1 MDAIADAVKV
11 LYETFAC
18 YPRPLKIGCC
28 PCGCTKADAT
38 AHLLTV
44 PLRDISFSDL
54 ADYSCSAM
62 ATQGSVDDFR
72 YLLPRFFQGIAE
84 EPYSY
89 NPEIL
94 FGKLSYAKWRD
105 WPADEIAAVK
115 SSLHALW
122 ETGLTSFPLEER
134 LPEFLEIETL
144 LASIAATGEALEPY
158 LNIWTDN
165 KTKEADEHLI
175 QFVTMYAPDFVDGK
189 TFNTG
194 FWSDLNTQAKAL
206 RRWLLQPGTLLRIN
220 GAAYLVRNDGF
231 ERLFRPAVQTLE
243 AESHRSA

>member
-1 MDAIADAVKV
+1 MDAIADAIKV
-11 LYETFAC
+11 LYETFAR
-18 YPRPLKIGCC
+18 YRRPVKIECC
-28 PCGCTKADAT
+28 PCGCTKPDAT
-38 AHLLTV
+38 ANLLTV
-44 PLRDISFSDL
+44 PLRELSFSDL

-62 ATQGSVDDFR
+62 TTQGSVDDFR
-72 YLLPRFFQGIAE
+72 YLLPRLFQGIAE
-84 EPYSY
+84 ETYSY

-94 FGKLSYAKWRD
+94 FGKLNYAKWRD

-115 SSLHALW
+115 SYLHALW
-122 ETGLTSFPLEER
+122 ETGLTTFPLEER
-134 LPEFLEIETL
+134 LPEFSEIETL

-158 LNIWTDN
+158 LNSWTDN
-165 KTKEADEHLI
+165 KTREADEHLI
-175 QFVTMYAPDFVDGK
+175 QLVTMYAPDFADGK
-189 TFNTG
+189 TLNTG

-231 ERLFRPAVQTLE
+231 EHLFRPAVQALE